1 MPRWRQQIHIID
13 FAAPRKSRLP
23 SFLLIDKRSVG
34 TVVING
40 IPYTY
45 NPELVYTLDTP
56 IDDIVDDYEKKKRR
70 KKVIYIKK
78 KSKGNDP

>member
-1 MPRWRQQIHIID
+1 MPRLRQNIRIID
-13 FAAPRKSRLP
+13 FAAPRKSRL
-23 SFLLIDKRSVG
+23 SNFLLVDKRSIG
-34 TVVING
+34 IVVING

-45 NPELVYTLDTP
+45 NPELIYSEDTL